1 MRCGPAGPILGQDTL
16 TRFEPEVSRC
26 RCSWTYTT
34 KLTG

>member
-1 MRCGPAGPILGQDTL
+1 MRHAQAGPIVGHDTL
-16 TRFEPEVSRC
+16 TRFDPEVSRC